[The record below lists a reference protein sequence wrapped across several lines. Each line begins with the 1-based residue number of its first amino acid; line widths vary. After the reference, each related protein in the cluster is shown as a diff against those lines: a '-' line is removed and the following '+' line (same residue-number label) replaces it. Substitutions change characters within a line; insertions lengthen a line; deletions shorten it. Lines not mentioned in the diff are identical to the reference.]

1 MKLTF
6 SLKKLTLALVAA
18 IASTIPLPT
27 VQAAEGSQYLIA
39 KETSGKKTREKHIVR
54 EGASK
59 KGSSNYI
66 DFEKADISGQRKT
79 PLGSMIN
86 QGVSDKN
93 YDFIKIRFDWHGE
106 MVQSAKSL
114 EASK

>member
-1 MKLTF
+1 MQ
-6 SLKKLTLALVAA
+6 LKIKSSIIIGACSVFMAF
-18 IASTIPLPT
+18 ASN
-27 VQAAEGSQYLIA
+27 ASSQ
-39 KETSGKKTREKHIVR
+39 TTKKSREKHIVR

-66 DFEKADISGQRKT
+66 DFDKADISGQRKT

-93 YDFIKIRFDWHGE
+93 YDFIRIRFDWHGE
-106 MVQSAKSL
+106 MAQSARSL
-114 EASK
+114 DTGK